1 MSNEAAEAFFSL
13 TQAQYAAGDFR
24 NKVIESVTTA
34 EIRMRNRIDNVA
46 GVKLPVFTEV
56 EVSRDKSDNI
66 GLSGGGGKIQLCRE
80 KFRTLLSALIKL
92 ASLQLFHEKTSFL
105 TLDEALKVTN
115 RRVNALDNVTIP
127 RIETTISYISR
138 ELDELEREDFVRIK
152 KVQAN
157 KILQQKQEILKQITP
172 KNTPDDITEVLVHSG
187 GYANNPSNPFDQ
199 DDPFGNVTSDRDI
212 LAPYEMASDVDI
224 IF

>member
-1 MSNEAAEAFFSL
+1 MSHEAAEAFFSL

-80 KFRTLLSALIKL
+80 KFRTRLSALIKL
-92 ASLQLFHEKTSFL
+92 ASLQ
-105 TLDEALKVTN
+105 V
-115 RRVNALDNVTIP
+115 
-127 RIETTISYISR
+127 
-138 ELDELEREDFVRIK
+138 
-152 KVQAN
+152 
-157 KILQQKQEILKQITP
+157 
-172 KNTPDDITEVLVHSG
+172 
-187 GYANNPSNPFDQ
+187 
-199 DDPFGNVTSDRDI
+199 
-212 LAPYEMASDVDI
+212 
-224 IF
+224 